1 MRAESEK
8 LEIGLFDAEPG
19 SSLYEYRVRLEKIKE
34 ALLKFGLTPNQAK
47 VYIYLGKY
55 GSKTAP
61 DVFKAL
67 NLPRTETYFILNT
80 LERRGILTSELTSPT
95 RYTALSIENMVLAI
109 VNAEKEKLSILANQ
123 KNEVAEMWND
133 LPAFAVETNE
143 TKNDKVQMLQGSPQ
157 IHSKMIEMIKS
168 AREQLL
174 ILCTEK
180 DIYRFYHAEMIDILA
195 NYMIDF
201 RIIIS
206 PAQTLPG
213 FLSDLDKRHFR
224 LMPRNNTEN
233 QCFVIKDNAEVL
245 QFLRNANYS
254 PYNAFSLWTDSKSM
268 TDSMKMLFDFAW
280 ESAESIY

>member
-1 MRAESEK
+1 MQTASER
-8 LEIGLFDAEPG
+8 LDINLFDAEPD

-61 DVFKAL
+61 EVFKAL

-95 RYTALSIENMVLAI
+95 RYTTLSIENMVLAI

-157 IHSKMIEMIKS
+157 IHSKMIDMIKS

-180 DIYRFYHAEMIDILA
+180 DIYRFYHAEMIDLLA

-206 PAQTLPG
+206 PAQTLPN
-213 FLSDLDKRHFR
+213 FLNGIDKRHLR

>member
-1 MRAESEK
+1 MQTANEK
-8 LEIGLFDAEPG
+8 LDINLFDAEPD

-61 DVFKAL
+61 EVFKAL

-206 PAQTLPG
+206 PAQTLPS
-213 FLSDLDKRHFR
+213 FLNGIDKRHLR

-233 QCFVIKDNAEVL
+233 QCFVIKDSVEVL

-280 ESAESIY
+280 ENAESIY

>member
-1 MRAESEK
+1 MQAENEK
-8 LEIGLFDAEPG
+8 LDISLFDAEPD

-61 DVFKAL
+61 EVFKAL

-95 RYTALSIENMVLAI
+95 RYSALSIENMVLAI
-109 VNAEKEKLSILANQ
+109 VNAEKEKISILANQ

-133 LPAFAVETNE
+133 LPAFVVETNE

-206 PAQTLPG
+206 PAQTLPS
-213 FLSDLDKRHFR
+213 FLNGIDKRHLR

-233 QCFVIKDNAEVL
+233 QCFIIKDNVEVL

-254 PYNAFSLWTDSKSM
+254 PYNTFSLWTDSKSM

-280 ESAESIY
+280 ENAESIY

>member
-1 MRAESEK
+1 MRTENEK
-8 LEIGLFDAEPG
+8 LDISLFDAEPD

-61 DVFKAL
+61 EVFKAL

-80 LERRGILTSELTSPT
+80 LERRGILTSELVSPT

-123 KNEVAEMWND
+123 KSEVAEMWND

-143 TKNDKVQMLQGSPQ
+143 TKNDRVQMLQGSPQ

-180 DIYRFYHAEMIDILA
+180 DIYRFYHAEMVDILA

-206 PAQTLPG
+206 PAQTLPS
-213 FLSDLDKRHFR
+213 FLNGIDKRHLR

-233 QCFVIKDNAEVL
+233 QCFVIKDNTEVL

-280 ESAESIY
+280 ENAESIY

>member
-1 MRAESEK
+1 MQTENEK
-8 LEIGLFDAEPG
+8 LDISLFDAGPD

-61 DVFKAL
+61 EVFKAL

-157 IHSKMIEMIKS
+157 IHSKMMEMIKS

-206 PAQTLPG
+206 PAQTLPS
-213 FLSDLDKRHFR
+213 FLNGIDKRHLR

-233 QCFVIKDNAEVL
+233 QCFVIKDSVEVL

-280 ESAESIY
+280 ETAESIY